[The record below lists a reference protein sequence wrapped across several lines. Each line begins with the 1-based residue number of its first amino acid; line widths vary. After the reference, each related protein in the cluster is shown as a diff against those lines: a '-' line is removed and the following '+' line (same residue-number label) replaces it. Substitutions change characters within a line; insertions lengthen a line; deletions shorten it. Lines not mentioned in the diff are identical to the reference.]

1 MVVDSFSLL
10 LRFLIGMNSFLLRIG
25 RNIAWIALALM
36 VLVILLQVF
45 CRYVL
50 GSALAWP
57 DEGARFL
64 MLWMTGMIAPS
75 AYRVGGFVAIEM
87 LSVKLSEKFSHI
99 LMLILLLM
107 SAVVIYH
114 AIGFGWKHTMGFGG
128 NFESS
133 SLKLPLDW
141 FGFESVR
148 VKLRYAYASLFGCMV
163 LLFTVNI
170 ELILRSLFKLFS
182 PQQHFPRPGR
192 RHSGSGGCQLMLSW
206 FLPVFLLCLMVGLP
220 VFFALLFSPGIL
232 LWLNGQERDM
242 ALLYRNVYN
251 GMDSFPLM
259 ALPFF
264 MLAGE
269 LMNRGGITIR
279 LVEFSQALMGHLRG
293 GLAHVNIL
301 SSMLFAGL
309 SGSAV
314 ADTSALGSTLIPAM
328 EKNGY
333 SRKFAAAVTA
343 ASSVIGPIIPP
354 SGIMIIYAYVMG
366 ESVAALFLAGI
377 VPGIMVGA
385 GLMIVVRLIA
395 DKYDLPKAERIINK
409 NQSITSLEH
418 WVSFV
423 LIRLNIAGLLY
434 ALLGG
439 VNALLA
445 WQDAGQLTLS
455 TWVTTPFFLL
465 VAHYIAFAVRKRV
478 SNDFRIVCKK
488 AAAPLQAPIIILGG
502 ILVGVFTPTEASAVA
517 VAYALLISMLVLR
530 SMKFRDL
537 PSILAKSAMGSATVL
552 LLVGAAVAFKTVVS
566 LSHAPEQLADFILSL
581 SENPLMLL
589 FLINML
595 LFIVGMFLDA
605 GPAIIIL
612 GPILAPIFISLGV
625 HPVHFAIIMS
635 VNLTV
640 GLATP
645 PMGLVLFV
653 ASSVSGERVETISRT
668 ILPFLAVEILVIF
681 LVTYFP
687 AFSMTIPRITG
698 FVQ

>member
-1 MVVDSFSLL
+1 M
-10 LRFLIGMNSFLLRIG
+10 
-25 RNIAWIALALM
+25 
-36 VLVILLQVF
+36 LV
-45 CRYVL
+45 
-50 GSALAWP
+50 
-57 DEGARFL
+57 
-64 MLWMTGMIAPS
+64 
-75 AYRVGGFVAIEM
+75 
-87 LSVKLSEKFSHI
+87 
-99 LMLILLLM
+99 
-107 SAVVIYH
+107 
-114 AIGFGWKHTMGFGG
+114 
-128 NFESS
+128 
-133 SLKLPLDW
+133 
-141 FGFESVR
+141 
-148 VKLRYAYASLFGCMV
+148 
-163 LLFTVNI
+163 
-170 ELILRSLFKLFS
+170 
-182 PQQHFPRPGR
+182 
-192 RHSGSGGCQLMLSW
+192 W
-206 FLPVFLLCLMVGLP
+206 FLPVFLIFLMIGLP
-220 VFFALLFSPGIL
+220 VFFALLVAPGLL
-232 LWLNGQERDM
+232 LWLNGQERDI

-269 LMNRGGITIR
+269 MMNRGGITIR

-301 SSMLFAGL
+301 SSILFAGL

-333 SRKFAAAVTA
+333 TRRFAAAITA

-377 VPGIMVGA
+377 VPGVMVGV
-385 GLMIVVRLIA
+385 GLMVMVRLLA
-395 DKYDLPKAERIINK
+395 DKYDLPKAERIVK
-409 NQSITSLEH
+409 KDQSISPLEH

-423 LIRLNIAGLLY
+423 LLRINVAAVLLMVYQGIIYLAGDTMNLDLNNWLLM
-434 ALLGG
+434 AI
-439 VNALLA
+439 
-445 WQDAGQLTLS
+445 
-455 TWVTTPFFLL
+455 FLP
-465 VAHYIAFAVRKRV
+465 VAHFILMSQRKRV
-478 SNDFRIVCKK
+478 SHDFRLICKR
-488 AAAPLQAPIIILGG
+488 AVAPLQTPIIILGG

-517 VAYALLISMLVLR
+517 VAYALVISFFVLR
-530 SMKFRDL
+530 SMKLSDL
-537 PSILAKSAMGSATVL
+537 PEILTKSALGSSTVL

-566 LSHAPEQLADFILSL
+566 LSHAPEQLANGILNL
-581 SENPLMLL
+581 SDDPLILL
-589 FLINML
+589 FLINIL

-612 GPILAPIFISLGV
+612 GPILAPIFVELGV

-653 ASSVSGERVETISRT
+653 ASSVSGEKVETISKA
-668 ILPFLAVEILVIF
+668 ILPFLAVEVVVIF
-681 LVTYFP
+681 LITYIP
-687 AFSMTIPRITG
+687 AISMTIPRLTG